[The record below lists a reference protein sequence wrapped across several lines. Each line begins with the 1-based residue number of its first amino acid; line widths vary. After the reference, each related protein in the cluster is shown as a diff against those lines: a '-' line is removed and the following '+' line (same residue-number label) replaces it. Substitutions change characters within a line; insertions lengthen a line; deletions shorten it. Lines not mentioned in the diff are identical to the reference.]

1 MPVDVHGVGQPRE
14 RAANARLDDAVAHR
28 ADLPC
33 EQAQA
38 DRTVLAREEGDGNA
52 RVEAFYDQILRCRL
66 EKARELAAAQRGVA
80 FVREN
85 HTDARGARGAHLIG
99 QLATRRA

>member
-1 MPVDVHGVGQPRE
+1 M
-14 RAANARLDDAVAHR
+14 AHR

-38 DRTVLAREEGDGNA
+38 DRTVLTREEGDGNA
-52 RVEAFYDQILRCRL
+52 RVEAFHDQILRCRL
-66 EKARELAAAQRGVA
+66 EEARELAAAQRGVA
-80 FVREN
+80 LVREN
-85 HTDARGARGAHLIG
+85 HTDARGACGAHLIG